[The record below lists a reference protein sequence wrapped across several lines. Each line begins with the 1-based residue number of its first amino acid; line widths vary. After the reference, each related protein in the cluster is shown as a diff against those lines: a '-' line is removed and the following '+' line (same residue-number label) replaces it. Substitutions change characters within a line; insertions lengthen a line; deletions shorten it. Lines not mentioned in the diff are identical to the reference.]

1 MRKLLAYL
9 SKYWLAHWLFI
20 AFFFIHGFS
29 LYLDWLKT
37 PIVAI
42 YFIMAL
48 TITGIS
54 QIILT
59 RILLSSLKASVALCL
74 AIWLVMYFNFN
85 HSIFIKLT
93 HLRFSSVYMLGT
105 VALIFGTFIIYI
117 KRKQEV
123 QLQKLASYLNL
134 LFLIFIL
141 IDAGKIVYMEI
152 NRKPPVS
159 YDSANEVQI
168 TRKVSTDSLPDI
180 YFIVLDEHMSTK
192 GMKSHFQFDNTALDS
207 FLVNQG
213 FYIANSS
220 KSNYSQTVFSIAST
234 LQMNYFQALTKVT
247 FPDDNPLGIAAMKE
261 NTLLSILEK
270 NGYCIRNYSLFD
282 FKNHPTRH
290 SKFFEHSAFHFY
302 FSQSLINQINIA
314 YETLTPQR
322 HRRQLYQ
329 LIENALQV
337 DDVSSQPTF
346 TYLHLVLPHHPFVF
360 KADGSIRSAK
370 NYHSKKDPDYVK
382 NYLQQVTFTRKVIQ
396 EIVGR
401 INKSNRNKII
411 VLEGDHGL
419 RLPKFNRG
427 NWYEAYQKAGG
438 PYKNLNAYYF
448 YDKKYT
454 QLYDSISPVNSFRVI
469 SNQYLGASCSL
480 LPDQQLF

>member
-93 HLRFSSVYMLGT
+93 HLRFSSVYMLGI
-105 VALIFGTFIIYI
+105 VALIFGAFIIYI

-234 LQMNYFQALTKVT
+234 LQMNYFQALTKVI

-290 SKFFEHSAFHFY
+290 FKFFEHSAFHFY

-337 DDVSSQPTF
+337 DDVASQPTF
-346 TYLHLVLPHHPFVF
+346 TYLHLVLPHHPFIF

-480 LPDQQLF
+480 IPDQQLF